1 MSPYDTRLAFPEG
14 TKCLS
19 FPESP
24 QGEPECEPLENQ
36 TAKALKLWV
45 VTSGA
50 GEQLEGAR
58 NMGTLGGWES
68 G

>member
-1 MSPYDTRLAFPEG
+1 
-14 TKCLS
+14 
-19 FPESP
+19 
-24 QGEPECEPLENQ
+24 LENQ

-50 GEQLEGAR
+50 GEQLEGTR